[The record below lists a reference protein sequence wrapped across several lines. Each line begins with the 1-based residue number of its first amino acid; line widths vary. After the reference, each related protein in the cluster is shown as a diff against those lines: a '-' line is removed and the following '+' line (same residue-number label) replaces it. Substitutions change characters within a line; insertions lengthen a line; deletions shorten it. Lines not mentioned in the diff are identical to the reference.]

1 MPHSISA
8 KKRVRQNEA
17 RHEANR
23 QVKSRIRTVRR
34 AFLKAVESGDLAFT
48 RISNFVSVRSDT
60 YSVYGTVQFID
71 PRPNPVRVVKTRR
84 FWALLDRSPSAAY
97 PPTNAILFL
106 QPRIMNFQWLD

>member
-34 AFLKAVESGDLAFT
+34 AFLKAVESGDLASARDRLRECERLLHRAANRGPLHRNT
-48 RISNFVSVRSDT
+48 AGR
-60 YSVYGTVQFID
+60 TVG
-71 PRPNPVRVVKTRR
+71 RMKSRVA
-84 FWALLDRSPSAAY
+84 ALEKAA
-97 PPTNAILFL
+97 AK
-106 QPRIMNFQWLD
+106 